1 MHHTTCVNAVG
12 WLVVQASPTRT
23 YLGFPAIMATEERE
37 KARVPD
43 WNARRVAGA
52 KAEVTANMV
61 DVSRAAVFMF

>member
-1 MHHTTCVNAVG
+1 
-12 WLVVQASPTRT
+12 
-23 YLGFPAIMATEERE
+23 MATEERE

-61 DVSRAAVFMF
+61 DATKAVVFMF